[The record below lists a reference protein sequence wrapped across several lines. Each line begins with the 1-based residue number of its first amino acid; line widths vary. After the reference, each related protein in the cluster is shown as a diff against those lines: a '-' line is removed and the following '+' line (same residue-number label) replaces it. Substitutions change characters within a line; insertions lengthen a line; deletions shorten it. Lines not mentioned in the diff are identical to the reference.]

1 MHDTLVDTSVWVDY
15 FRTGKKS
22 ESLNSLIDSHH
33 VVTNDL
39 ILTELVPFLLVKGR
53 TKVIKLLN
61 DLPRLPLRIQW
72 DTIIV
77 TQTECL
83 KIGKFGIGIPDL
95 IIAQNTKQ
103 RDCAV
108 YSLDKHFVFL
118 QKIIGFKLHQ

>member
-1 MHDTLVDTSVWVDY
+1 VHDTLVDTSVWVDY

-72 DTIIV
+72 DHNCNSDGMSENRQIWNWHSGFDY
-77 TQTECL
+77 C
-83 KIGKFGIGIPDL
+83 
-95 IIAQNTKQ
+95 TKYKTK
-103 RDCAV
+103 RLC
-108 YSLDKHFVFL
+108 SVFA
-118 QKIIGFKLHQ
+118 